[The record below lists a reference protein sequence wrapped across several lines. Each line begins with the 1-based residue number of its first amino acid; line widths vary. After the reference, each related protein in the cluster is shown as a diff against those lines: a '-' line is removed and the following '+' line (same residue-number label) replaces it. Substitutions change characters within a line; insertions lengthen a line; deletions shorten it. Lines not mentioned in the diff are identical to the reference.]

1 MEISECPLCG
11 AAAKPSD
18 KKCNYCKS
26 EFFVTSIAYLGN
38 VDSGSFNKYLKY
50 YKELISKEPQNS
62 EGLLGLGLCFLQMG
76 TYPLAQK
83 YFEQLIEY
91 SPEVSQSYYYFTLSF
106 IRGRR
111 LMCISLK
118 DAKLI
123 ETYINTAIQLDDSH
137 PQYKLLLA
145 MLKRDYFEMN
155 GLKIQPP
162 SVSEILNDIQ
172 GKEMSK
178 KEMDHLLNAIKV
190 GDPQFFLTKLV
201 LK

>member
-38 VDSGSFNKYLKY
+38 MDSGSFNKYLKY
-50 YKELISKEPQNS
+50 YKELINKEPNNT
-62 EGLLGLGLCFLQMG
+62 EGLLGLGLCYLQMG

-83 YFEQLIEY
+83 CFEQIIEH
-91 SPEVSQSYYYFTLSF
+91 SPEISQSYYYFTLSF
-106 IRGRR
+106 IKGRR
-111 LMCISLK
+111 LMSISLK
-118 DAKLI
+118 EAKLI
-123 ETYINTAIQLDDSH
+123 ETYLNTAIQLDDSV

-155 GLKIQPP
+155 GLKVQPP
-162 SVSEILNDIQ
+162 CFSDILNNIQGSEI
-172 GKEMSK
+172 SK
-178 KEMDHLLNAIKV
+178 KEIERLFDSIKV
-190 GDPQFFLTKLV
+190 GSQQLFLSNLV
-201 LK
+201 LV